1 VEANGFLVF
10 ENAVQGSAEM
20 VGKKI
25 DFLAI
30 PGFNKLFCLHLRV
43 A

>member
-1 VEANGFLVF
+1 MGTDSFLVF

-20 VGKKI
+20 VGEKI